1 MTTKTMTKKTSTK
14 VLTDAEHIA
23 AAEAAQLAAA
33 RERQE
38 AAPKAAQRVEEL
50 ENELENAESK
60 AEELT
65 ARLRDGDLTVDAM
78 SMALATA
85 EVERAEALLAGAR
98 AAAGKLEKDDAN
110 LIGTA
115 VAEAVA
121 ELMTGLM
128 PDPVPVLATSVKHHP
143 TGHAVIVR
151 QEMRSIDL
159 GEGRLAGRVE
169 ISYRRHTY
177 YAKLNMPGILAKA
190 EQAGFRVEN
199 IGAVQTA
206 QLDGDDVLDT
216 VRVRIERIHGARPLI
231 VRDPDE
237 TTARVALGS
246 FGDFLRPFVS
256 GLKVG
261 KVTVQS
267 VTNNVNGEDRATIIK
282 GSVALHGGGPTTL
295 EMGRKAAL
303 AEGRLFGGAGV
314 LTDLRVDAATPG
326 DNIVI
331 RHSDGSY
338 GTGETMTW
346 HLTMETASTARQE
359 PFAPL
364 VQGPLGT
371 RTPRP

>member
-1 MTTKTMTKKTSTK
+1 MTKTITKKASTK

-33 RERQE
+33 RDRQE
-38 AAPKAAQRVEEL
+38 AAPKAAQRIEEL
-50 ENELENAESK
+50 EAELETAGAK
-60 AEELT
+60 TEELT

-78 SMALATA
+78 AMALATA
-85 EVERAEALLAGAR
+85 EVQRAQALLAGAR
-98 AAAGKLEKDDAN
+98 AAASKLEKDDAN
-110 LIGTA
+110 LIGSA

-121 ELMTGLM
+121 ELMSGLV
-128 PDPVPVLATSVKHHP
+128 PELVPVLASSVKHYP
-143 TGHAVIVR
+143 TGHAVVIR

-159 GEGRLAGRVE
+159 GEGRLGGRVE
-169 ISYRRHTY
+169 IAYRRHTY
-177 YAKLNMPGILAKA
+177 YAKLNLPGILAKA
-190 EQAGFRVEN
+190 EQAGFQMEQ

-206 QLDGDDVLDT
+206 QLDGNDVLDT
-216 VRVRIERIHGARPLI
+216 VRLRIQRIHASRPVI
-231 VRDPDE
+231 AGDPDE
-237 TTARVALGS
+237 LTASVALGS
-246 FGDFLRPFVS
+246 FGDFLRPFGKGLRVGRVS
-256 GLKVG
+256 
-261 KVTVQS
+261 VQS
-267 VTNNVNGEDRATIIK
+267 VTSRATGEDRATIIK
-282 GSVALHGGGPTTL
+282 GSVALHGAGPATF
-295 EMGRKAAL
+295 ERGRQTAL

-331 RHSDGSY
+331 RHGDGSY